1 MDFTYYLLKSHHSYI
16 NALDE
21 ALFYLFIF
29 YFREMV
35 VAVAAEETRVPA
47 PLPGILKEY
56 TKAAIRTQ
64 PRDLL
69 AWSAAYF
76 KYGLCAHYSH
86 HPYFIPYNI
95 NTKQKSRE
103 THEK

>member
-1 MDFTYYLLKSHHSYI
+1 MDFTYYLLRSHHRYI
-16 NALDE
+16 QDE
-21 ALFYLFIF
+21 ALLFYF
-29 YFREMV
+29 FREMV
-35 VAVAAEETRVPA
+35 VAVAVEETRVPA

-76 KYGLCAHYSH
+76 KYGLCAQYH
-86 HPYFIPYNI
+86 H
-95 NTKQKSRE
+95 
-103 THEK
+103 

>member
-1 MDFTYYLLKSHHSYI
+1 
-16 NALDE
+16 
-21 ALFYLFIF
+21 
-29 YFREMV
+29 MV
-35 VAVAAEETRVPA
+35 VVAAEETRVPA

-76 KYGLCAHYSH
+76 KYGWTIIRYVCTYIRDL
-86 HPYFIPYNI
+86 FV
-95 NTKQKSRE
+95 
-103 THEK
+103 